1 MITLP
6 GRSFLRGVDRARI
19 SQLMETNHESTHS
32 PRINFGTVA
41 VIASDWLS
49 TRNTKLQNAGIFPP
63 NSSSSGDESSFF
75 NRIQLRHQV
84 FVSFL
89 DLGDFFGQ
97 IVTFSPIQH
106 DLTFLDVYVEH
117 PAMIRGILE
126 RLCVKLRARVD
137 LSVFCCVLRVW
148 VPISI
153 CRHNYRDNDPLASC
167 QLQ

>member
-1 MITLP
+1 
-6 GRSFLRGVDRARI
+6 
-19 SQLMETNHESTHS
+19 METNHESTHS
-32 PRINFGTVA
+32 PQINFETLA
-41 VIASDWLS
+41 VIVSDWLS
-49 TRNTKLQNAGIFPP
+49 TRNTKLPIYEQNAGIFPP

-126 RLCVKLRARVD
+126 RLCVKLRARAD
-137 LSVFCCVLRVW
+137 LSVFCGVLRVW
-148 VPISI
+148 GRPISR

-167 QLQ
+167 QLQQGIINVIQSS